1 MSTRQICIIAID
13 GPSASGKGTVAQR
26 VAVKLGFHYL
36 DSGALYRLVALAA
49 MRSGVDLS
57 DEVALSDVAANLDV
71 AFEDSRIRL
80 ANEDVSDAIRAEACS
95 NGASK
100 IAAFPQVRLAL
111 LDRQRAFRQ
120 PPGLVADGR
129 DMGSVVFP
137 EAVLK
142 IFLTADAETR
152 AERRHKQLMEKGV
165 DANIASLLED
175 LRERDRRDSNR
186 PVAPLQLGAGT
197 FLLDTTQ
204 LSIAQAV
211 DSVLKRYADICAK
224 GCS

>member
-1 MSTRQICIIAID
+1 MSTHHIPVIAID

-26 VAVKLGFHYL
+26 VAVKLGFSYL
-36 DSGALYRLVALAA
+36 DSGALYRLIALAA

-57 DEVALSDVAANLDV
+57 DEVGLSDVAADLDV
-71 AFEDSRIRL
+71 AFEDSQIRL
-80 ANEDVSDAIRAEACS
+80 QNEDVSDAIRAEACS
-95 NGASK
+95 NAASK

-142 IFLTADAETR
+142 IFLTANAETR
-152 AERRHKQLMEKGV
+152 AQRRHKQLMEKGV

-175 LRERDRRDSNR
+175 IRERDRRDSNR
-186 PVAPLQLGAGT
+186 AVAPLQLGADT
-197 FLLDTTQ
+197 FLLDTTH

-211 DSVLKRYADICAK
+211 DSVLKRYADVCAK
-224 GCS
+224 GRS